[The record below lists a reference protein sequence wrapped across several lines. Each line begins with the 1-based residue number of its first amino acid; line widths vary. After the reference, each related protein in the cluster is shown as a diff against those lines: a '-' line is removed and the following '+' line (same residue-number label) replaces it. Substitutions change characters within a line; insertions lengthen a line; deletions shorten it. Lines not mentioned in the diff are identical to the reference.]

1 MFERRQYTFD
11 IPPKKLK
18 YLTLLYAKTI
28 QYSTW
33 FISPNQN
40 FTNTKKFHCQ
50 VIFRYID
57 LFELIRR
64 QYLLFDISFKKLK
77 YLTFFCIF
85 YTVHD
90 VSSQI
95 NKSSSRHCLVASS
108 WLPSIFS
115 EKIRKDPNGSIM
127 VWYWSH
133 KTNNVFQHQSRE
145 MMDYC
150 NQLMI
155 YYAI

>member
-1 MFERRQYTFD
+1 MSSIFLLTFEMFERRQYTFD
-11 IPPKKLK
+11 IPSKKLK

-77 YLTFFCIF
+77 YLTFLCIF

-95 NKSSSRHCLVASS
+95 NKSSS
-108 WLPSIFS
+108 PSLSRRFVVTS
-115 EKIRKDPNGSIM
+115 VYFLGKDQKRP
-127 VWYWSH
+127 
-133 KTNNVFQHQSRE
+133 
-145 MMDYC
+145 
-150 NQLMI
+150 
-155 YYAI
+155 